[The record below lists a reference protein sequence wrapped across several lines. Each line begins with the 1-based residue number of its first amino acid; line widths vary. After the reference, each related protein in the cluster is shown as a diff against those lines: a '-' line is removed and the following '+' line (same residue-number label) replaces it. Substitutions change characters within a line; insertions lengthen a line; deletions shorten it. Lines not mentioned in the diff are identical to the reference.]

1 MNTKWIKNKPILW
14 KMYVKLHYL
23 KTNVRIKY
31 LQNIDERKY
40 PKLLQEEYY
49 RRTGRSLNWNHL
61 VTYNEKMQWAKLYD
75 KDPRKTEYSDKYK
88 VREFVE
94 KTIGTEYLIP
104 LYGVYKKFDDI
115 KFDELPKEF
124 VLKTNNG
131 SNTNIIVR
139 DKEKLNFVEAKKKFT
154 RWLNTDYSLISGFE
168 LHYRDIQPLIIAEKL
183 IGNGKDLWD
192 YKFLCFS
199 GKVYYVWVDIG
210 RFSEHKRNVYDLEWN
225 LQTWN
230 QYNYG
235 NFDGII
241 EKPKN
246 FDKMVEIATKL
257 AQGFAHVRVDLYNV
271 DGEIY
276 FGEMTF
282 TNGSGFEP
290 IIPEEYN
297 RMLGNL
303 WKIEV

>member
-1 MNTKWIKNKPILW
+1 MNTKWIKKKPILW

-40 PKLLQEEYY
+40 PKLLQEEYC
-49 RRTGRSLNWNHL
+49 RRTGRSLDWNHL

-94 KTIGTEYLIP
+94 KTIGSEYLIP

-131 SNTNIIVR
+131 SNTNIIVK
-139 DKEKLNFVEAKKKFT
+139 DKEKLNLVEAKKKFT
-154 RWLNTDYSLISGFE
+154 RWLHTDYSLISGFE

-225 LQTWN
+225 LQPWN

-235 NFDGII
+235 NFDGKI

-246 FDKMVEIATKL
+246 FDKMVELATKL

-290 IIPEEYN
+290 IIPEKYN
-297 RMLGNL
+297 QMLGNL
-303 WKIEV
+303 WKLEV